1 MMRVIDLKAV
11 KNTITF
17 SIYVLKE
24 FFYQGNI
31 SFFLSLYIVSKDY
44 DDHYIYVY
52 LILQR
57 ISYVC
62 NMRLSNKEKKRV
74 DRSYLE
80 NLTLLNKLHIR
91 QEKNCTSNSFIHQK
105 FLNTYCDILNTFCR
119 FLHAN

>member
-11 KNTITF
+11 KNNKTF

-24 FFYQGNI
+24 FFYQDNI

-62 NMRLSNKEKKRV
+62 NMRLSNKCKIYM
-74 DRSYLE
+74 S
-80 NLTLLNKLHIR
+80 
-91 QEKNCTSNSFIHQK
+91 
-105 FLNTYCDILNTFCR
+105 
-119 FLHAN
+119 

>member
-1 MMRVIDLKAV
+1 MMRVIDLTAV
-11 KNTITF
+11 KNNKTF

-52 LILQR
+52 LILKR

-62 NMRLSNKEKKRV
+62 NMRLSNKEKKRD
-74 DRSYLE
+74 DRSYFE
-80 NLTLLNKLHIR
+80 SLTLLN
-91 QEKNCTSNSFIHQK
+91 
-105 FLNTYCDILNTFCR
+105 
-119 FLHAN
+119 